1 MYSDD
6 FVIDNLRDSVKESN
20 DGYDFPLTGYEHNDV
35 VINELGSFS
44 YITPSSD
51 LDIDDATFGNLFD
64 EAHREYADYRSPE
77 GVSVSRRLL
86 SSIEQGNL
94 WETEMSI
101 SQLVLVSRET
111 RTVLIWKHPS
121 WESGR

>member
-6 FVIDNLRDSVKESN
+6 FDSVINNLRDSAKESN

-51 LDIDDATFGNLFD
+51 LDIDDTTFGKLLT
-64 EAHREYADYRSPE
+64 EAHREHAE
-77 GVSVSRRLL
+77 GKVKAKLTCMTMRM
-86 SSIEQGNL
+86 E
-94 WETEMSI
+94 
-101 SQLVLVSRET
+101 
-111 RTVLIWKHPS
+111 
-121 WESGR
+121 